1 MNFLR
6 QVISITWFTVAKQEK
21 DANLIYLR
29 RTIVIV
35 KQFIFTKNVYTFIY
49 RYGA

>member
-6 QVISITWFTVAKQEK
+6 QVITIIWLTVAKQEK
-21 DANLIYLR
+21 DENLIYLR
-29 RTIVIV
+29 RTIVID